1 MSKLR
6 ALNAIAAEAISELE
20 TTATYLDWFDT
31 LAWATRK
38 ATVEGHDHHGERLA
52 ELVQYLAYEYRS
64 AIAEKAKALNERFEA
79 NLRNAHVTMGGATR

>member
-6 ALNAIAAEAISELE
+6 ALNTIAVEAISELE

-64 AIAEKAKALNERFEA
+64 TIAEKAQSLNERFDA
-79 NLRNAHVTMGGATR
+79 QQRNAHVSMGGAAR

>member
-6 ALNAIAAEAISELE
+6 VLSAIAVEAISELE
-20 TTATYLDWFDT
+20 TTATYLEWFDT

-38 ATVEGHDHHGERLA
+38 AAVEGHDHHGERLA

-64 AIAEKAKALNERFEA
+64 TIAEKAKGLNERFDAHQRDA
-79 NLRNAHVTMGGATR
+79 NLTMGGAAR